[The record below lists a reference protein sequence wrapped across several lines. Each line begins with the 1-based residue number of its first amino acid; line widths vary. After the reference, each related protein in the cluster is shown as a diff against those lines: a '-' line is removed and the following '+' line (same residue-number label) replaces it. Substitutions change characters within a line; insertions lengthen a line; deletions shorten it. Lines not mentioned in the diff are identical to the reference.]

1 MPRNTAFQ
9 RVAARFVRSN
19 RHRRRVRSR
28 IQRFRYRVP
37 FRVRARRYVSCFYA
51 LRQARFVQCE
61 YVRLSVIFQLAFV
74 YRALVIDSV
83 EDLVPARRP
92 RDQVLYLPVPRY
104 FPYRRRQDK
113 EIEIKSVFQRVI
125 VVDRDPARQLYV
137 DSVALVRT
145 ERI

>member
-1 MPRNTAFQ
+1 MQGGFGYNGSTGEFAAQEVGEYTAT
-9 RVAARFVRSN
+9 VK
-19 RHRRRVRSR
+19 
-28 IQRFRYRVP
+28 
-37 FRVRARRYVSCFYA
+37 
-51 LRQARFVQCE
+51 LTD
-61 YVRLSVIFQLAFV
+61 
-74 YRALVIDSV
+74 ALVIDSV